1 MDLRQIRTF
10 CFVARSKSFSKAAK
24 LLNIA
29 QPAVSRQVRA
39 LEDEFQ
45 IQLLFRT
52 TRGVELTEQGEVLL
66 NLGTEL
72 LASAERLREAL
83 TEAAN
88 RVQGEVNI
96 GILPSVMA
104 FFTTPLLEEC
114 RRTFP
119 DVTIHVAEGVDSLL
133 REWLTAG
140 KIDLAIMTDRGVD
153 PAFVQRPLA
162 EEELLLVSDPTQVAP
177 SERSIALADL
187 PRIPIIIGSGFK
199 QRIDPILKARGIE
212 LRYEMI
218 GDNIKMIRE
227 LLRRSECHTILTRE
241 VVRREVEDGTLQV
254 RRIRDPALKR
264 PIILATNPRHPVT
277 LSMKAVAQLVQDH
290 ARNLH

>member
-1 MDLRQIRTF
+1 
-10 CFVARSKSFSKAAK
+10 
-24 LLNIA
+24 
-29 QPAVSRQVRA
+29 
-39 LEDEFQ
+39 
-45 IQLLFRT
+45 
-52 TRGVELTEQGEVLL
+52 
-66 NLGTEL
+66 
-72 LASAERLREAL
+72 
-83 TEAAN
+83 
-88 RVQGEVNI
+88 
-96 GILPSVMA
+96 
-104 FFTTPLLEEC
+104 
-114 RRTFP
+114 
-119 DVTIHVAEGVDSLL
+119 
-133 REWLTAG
+133 
-140 KIDLAIMTDRGVD
+140 D

-227 LLRRSECHTILTRE
+227 LLRRSECYTILTRE

-254 RRIRDPALKR
+254 RRIKDPALKR

>member
-1 MDLRQIRTF
+1 VDLRQIRTF

-153 PAFVQRPLA
+153 PAFVHRALA
-162 EEELLLVSDPTQVAP
+162 EDELLLVSDPTQVAP

>member
-254 RRIRDPALKR
+254 RRIKDPALKR
-264 PIILATNPRHPVT
+264 QIILATNPRHPVT